1 MQQLCLEV
9 SNKGFAYSV
18 VNRSSKEI
26 IDADKIALT
35 SRVAEDNKSTIK
47 ELLDKKGLL
56 SFSGEVS
63 LAIIGDKTTLVPQN
77 VFGESSAKDIF
88 KLCFG
93 EKQVEI
99 DYNRFPEQGLVNIYE
114 TIDWVKSFFVI
125 RYPSIIMQHEN
136 THVLRAIFSGPTFS
150 PIVHLVMEAEYFSLL
165 ITSKNKLD
173 FYNVFEYKS
182 IEDIIYHTIFVM
194 EQKEMNEASL
204 KLVVHGS
211 MQHEQLS
218 KELKEQ
224 MQRIRPNKSVD
235 TELKEKIKHQ
245 LFCV

>member
-9 SNKGFAYSV
+9 SNKGFAFSV
-18 VNRSSKEI
+18 VNRTSREI
-26 IDADKIALT
+26 LDAERISLT
-35 SRVAEDNKSTIK
+35 SRIEEDNKSTIK
-47 ELLDKKGLL
+47 ELLEKKGLL

-63 LAIIGDKTTLVPQN
+63 LAIISDKTTLVPQN

-114 TIDWVKSFFVI
+114 TIDWIKSFFVV

-136 THVLRAIFSGPTFS
+136 THVLRSIFAGQTFS
-150 PIVHLVMEAEYFSLL
+150 PIVHLVMEADYFSLL

-182 IEDIIYHTIFVM
+182 VEDIIYHTIFVM
-194 EQKEMNEASL
+194 DQKEISASSI

-211 MQHEQLS
+211 SKHTELS
-218 KELKEQ
+218 EELKVK
-224 MQRIRPNKSVD
+224 MQRIRPN
-235 TELKEKIKHQ
+235 TLIEAEHKEKIKHQ